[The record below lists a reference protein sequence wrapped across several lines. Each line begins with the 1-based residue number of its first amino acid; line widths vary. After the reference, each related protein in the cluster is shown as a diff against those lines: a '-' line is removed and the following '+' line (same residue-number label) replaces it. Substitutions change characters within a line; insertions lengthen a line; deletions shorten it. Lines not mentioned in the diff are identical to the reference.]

1 MKISRIVFIVLI
13 VFTLTACYP
22 TSPASQ
28 PSPTPLENSVAA
40 SPSNTSQAPTPTIPL
55 APTQEAAAT
64 SSTSATAPE
73 PPTPTPEPAG
83 SPGIILFIGDGMGL
97 NQRLA
102 ATWLVSGEG
111 GLLVMDNMP
120 VHGMAQTASANNP
133 VTDSAAASTAMA
145 TGTLTNNGYLGVD
158 PAKNSLTT
166 ILELAQVS
174 GWSVGLVTTVQLAHA
189 TPGAFAS
196 HYPDRSNL
204 PEIARQITVHNID
217 VLLGGGEDDFFS
229 KDEGGCYPGAGHQ
242 KAGSS
247 LVEAALEAGY
257 TYLCTAEELQS
268 LDPTKEDRVLGLFG
282 GEEMIPPF
290 NPNLAQMTQTALDI
304 LSQDEDG
311 FFLMVEAGQIDWAA
325 HENEALQTMQNT
337 VGLDT
342 AVAMAQI
349 YALENQN
356 TLIIVTGDHE
366 TGGMRI
372 NLDGAG
378 SYRQDGPFNMPD
390 GRSFWIDWS
399 TTGHTPDPIP
409 VTAQG
414 PFSEMLAGEYPLTQI
429 FQVMAA
435 MLFNSGG

>member
-1 MKISRIVFIVLI
+1 MKIHRLLLIALI
-13 VFTLTACYP
+13 VFTLTACY
-22 TSPASQ
+22 SAAPADD
-28 PSPTPLENSVAA
+28 PLPTPLDASIATPEGINSQ
-40 SPSNTSQAPTPTIPL
+40 TPTPTIPQ
-55 APTQEAAAT
+55 PTTQEATAT
-64 SSTSATAPE
+64 SLPTATFTE
-73 PPTPTPEPAG
+73 PPNPTPEPAG
-83 SPGIILFIGDGMGL
+83 PPGIILFIGDGMGT

-120 VHGMAQTASANNP
+120 VHGMAQTASANDP

-145 TGTLTNNGYLGVD
+145 TGTLTNNGFMGVD
-158 PAKNSLTT
+158 PSKNSLTT

-174 GWSVGLVTTVQLAHA
+174 GWSVGLVTTTQLAHA

-204 PEIARQITVHNID
+204 PEIARQMMVHNID

-229 KDEGGCYPGAGHQ
+229 KDERGCYPGTGHQ
-242 KAGSS
+242 NIDSS
-247 LVEAALEAGY
+247 LVDAALESGY

-268 LDPTKEDRVLGLFG
+268 LDPTQEDRVLGLFS
-282 GEEMIPPF
+282 GEGMVPPF

-325 HENEALQTMQNT
+325 HENEAMQTMQNT

-349 YALENQN
+349 YALENPN

-378 SYRQDGPFNMPD
+378 SYRQDGPFSMPD

-429 FQVMAA
+429 FQVMTA
-435 MLFNSGG
+435 MLFNSGQ

>member
-1 MKISRIVFIVLI
+1 MKINRILLI
-13 VFTLTACYP
+13 TWILFALTACYP
-22 TSPASQ
+22 ASPVNEL
-28 PSPTPLENSVAA
+28 SPTPLENSLVTPGAA
-40 SPSNTSQAPTPTIPL
+40 TSQPATPTITL
-55 APTQEAAAT
+55 TPTQEAAVT
-64 SSTSATAPE
+64 STTSAASPE
-73 PPTPTPEPAG
+73 PPTPTPEPIG
-83 SPGIILFIGDGMGL
+83 PPGIILFIGDGMGK

-120 VHGMAQTASANNP
+120 VHGTVQTASANNP

-158 PAKNSLTT
+158 PSKNSLTT

-204 PEIARQITVHNID
+204 PEIARQMMVHNID

-229 KDEGGCYPGAGHQ
+229 KDEQGCYPGIGHQ
-242 KAGSS
+242 NIGSS
-247 LVEAALEAGY
+247 LVDAAVEAGY

-268 LDPTKEDRVLGLFG
+268 LDPTKEDRVIGLFG

-290 NPNLAQMTQTALDI
+290 NPNLAQMTQTAIDI

-325 HENEALQTMQNT
+325 HENEAMQTMQNT

-349 YALENQN
+349 YALENPN

-372 NLDGAG
+372 NQDGDG
-378 SYRQDGPFNMPD
+378 SYRQDGPFTMPD

-399 TTGHTPDPIP
+399 TTGHTPDLIP

-435 MLFNSGG
+435 MLFNSAQ